1 MTFSLCVGE
10 LTDLSTASAKSF
22 ASRTADGHDLYVY
35 PREQADSA
43 SFETLRQAGVRICDA
58 GAFYARPVRYEHPRW
73 GGYAPF
79 ADVFRY
85 TAMRRLGTPW
95 VDLDSLLLDPGNI
108 PLGPFVASE
117 HVRYQFPARTK
128 GLFDAAG
135 NIFYAGQPIKEWFKA
150 AREPS
155 LITNSHFFLPDGPML
170 RELCRRFPLSKIP
183 SLKSGNYGMTLLGEE
198 VRRAGA
204 TELLAHPDVFNP
216 IQAKASERFQAVL
229 RCEAPLP
236 ESTAVLHIF
245 RIARERMDPSLLG
258 AASLGGFLAQTSGSK
273 EIWTPSSQLSPSS
286 EFLSPAGMLSC
297 R

>member
-10 LTDLSTASAKSF
+10 LTDLSAAFAKSF
-22 ASRTADGHDLYVY
+22 AWTGHELYVY
-35 PREQADSA
+35 PREQSDAA
-43 SFETLRQAGVRICDA
+43 KFETLRQAGVCICDA
-58 GAFYARPVRYEHPRW
+58 GAFCSRPVRYEHPRW
-73 GGYAPF
+73 GGFDPF
-79 ADVFRY
+79 ADVFRC
-85 TAMRRLGTPW
+85 TAMRRLGALW
-95 VDLDSLLLDPGNI
+95 VDLDSLLLDPGKI

-135 NIFYAGQPIKEWFKA
+135 NIFYVGQPIKDWFEV
-150 AREPS
+150 ARVPS
-155 LITNSHFFLPDGPML
+155 LITNSHLFLPDGPML
-170 RELCRRFPLSKIP
+170 RELSRRFPLSKIP
-183 SLKSGNYGMTLLGEE
+183 SLKNGNYGMTLLGEE

-204 TELLAHPDVFNP
+204 TELLAHPDTFNP
-216 IQAKASERFQAVL
+216 IQAKARERFQAVL

-258 AASLGGFLAQTSGSK
+258 ATSLGRFLAQSSGSK
-273 EIWTPSSQLSPSS
+273 EIWTPSSPPSRSNECLSPG
-286 EFLSPAGMLSC
+286 EILSC